1 MGLFFGTG
9 PAEVH
14 TTSIDKLSASC
25 LGVHRPDEGHLPH
38 MTNSAV
44 DSERTIDAN
53 RRLRWRLNRSA
64 LAFETSVLERL
75 VDNHP
80 GNIDFL
86 VALGQAYARLR
97 RHQRGLEVDR
107 TLVARQPD
115 EPTFRYNLA
124 CSLALTGDLNGA
136 CGELLQAITLGYRD
150 FEHLLAD
157 DDLVALRRDNRF
169 GLIRDRMAELT
180 SPQTS

>member
-1 MGLFFGTG
+1 
-9 PAEVH
+9 
-14 TTSIDKLSASC
+14 
-25 LGVHRPDEGHLPH
+25 
-38 MTNSAV
+38 MTNSAL

-75 VDNHP
+75 VEGNP

-107 TLVARQPD
+107 TLVSHQPD

-124 CSLALTGDLNGA
+124 CSLTLTGDLNGA
-136 CGELLQAITLGYRD
+136 CGELLQAISLGYRD

-169 GLIRDRMAELT
+169 GLIRDRMAEIT
-180 SPQTS
+180 SPQNT

>member
-1 MGLFFGTG
+1 MTK
-9 PAEVH
+9 P
-14 TTSIDKLSASC
+14 T
-25 LGVHRPDEGHLPH
+25 PH
-38 MTNSAV
+38 
-44 DSERTIDAN
+44 SERRNDAE

-75 VDNHP
+75 VQGHP
-80 GNIDFL
+80 GNIDYL

-107 TLVARQPD
+107 ALVARQPD

-124 CSLALTGDLNGA
+124 CSLCLTGDLNGA

-157 DDLVALRRDNRF
+157 DDLAALRRDNRF

-180 SPQTS
+180 SPQKS

>member
-1 MGLFFGTG
+1 
-9 PAEVH
+9 
-14 TTSIDKLSASC
+14 
-25 LGVHRPDEGHLPH
+25 
-38 MTNSAV
+38 MTKSTL
-44 DSERTIDAN
+44 DSERQTDAS
-53 RRLRWRLNRSA
+53 RRLSWRLNRSA

-75 VDNHP
+75 VAGHP
-80 GNIDFL
+80 ANIDYL

-97 RHQRGLEVDR
+97 RHQSGLEIDR
-107 TLVARQPD
+107 TLVARQPE

-136 CGELLQAITLGYRD
+136 CGELLQAIALGYRD

-180 SPQTS
+180 SPQGN